1 MIPDPRILI
10 VFTTVDGHTREV
22 ATHLAKS
29 FTDEGLAAVLA
40 DLDRVSDPLETE
52 DLDGVILAGPV
63 RFGRHPRRLRGFA
76 RRNREALERT
86 ESAFLSVSGAAMVD
100 EPEAREEARGYLE
113 KFLEKTGW
121 TPDRTLCVGGALAYT
136 RYNSIVRRIMRSIG
150 RRSGLSTDTRRDHDY
165 TDWEA
170 VDGFA
175 AEFGRLV
182 EKRRAARPGPSGRM
196 PADRPGGP
204 GRAPGRPSS

>member
-1 MIPDPRILI
+1 MTDARILV
-10 VFTTVDGHTREV
+10 VFSTVDGHTREV

-29 FTDEGLAAVLA
+29 FTDEGYAAVLA
-40 DLDRVSDPLETE
+40 DLDRVSDPLETD
-52 DLDGVILAGPV
+52 DLDGVVLAGPV
-63 RFGRHPRRLRGFA
+63 RFGRHPRRLRRFA
-76 RRNREALERT
+76 RRNREALEDT
-86 ESAFLSVSGAAMVD
+86 ESAFLSVSRAAMVAD
-100 EPEAREEARGYLE
+100 DEAREEARGYLE

-136 RYNSIVRRIMRSIG
+136 PYDPLLRRIMQSIG
-150 RRSGLSTDTRRDHDY
+150 RKGGPSTDTSRDHDS

-170 VDGFA
+170 LDAFA

-182 EKRRAARPGPSGRM
+182 GKRRAARPGPSGRM